1 MRVVA
6 RIAGLALAGAVALSV
21 GAPAAQA
28 HDPETEEGAAAIA
41 AFMADHEPAE
51 RMAAIT
57 GAEVP
62 CENGMAGD
70 YPCKNVDLQ
79 SVLPLSDIGGGNGS
93 DIWGWTDASTGKE
106 YALMTRSN
114 GTAFVDVTT
123 PTSPVYLG
131 NLPSHGGESSS
142 WRDVKVYKNH
152 AFVVADA
159 ISGHGMQVFDL
170 TRLRNVTSP
179 QTFTEDAHYN
189 DFGPAHNIVI
199 NTDSGYAYA
208 VGSDTCNAGP
218 HIVDISTPKSPVAAG
233 CVGGDG
239 YTHDAQCVNYA
250 GPDADYAGREICMN
264 SNEDT
269 LTIEDVTDK
278 ANPVQV
284 SRTGYS
290 GANYTHQGW
299 FTEDQ
304 QYFVLDDELDES
316 NNLFDKKT
324 KTYIFD
330 VSDLDNPEHIGT
342 HKSSV
347 TAIDHNQYVKGD
359 HVYQANYQA
368 GLRILDVT
376 GVGSGTLSEVAYF
389 DIYPSGNAA
398 EFNGAWSVYPYFDS
412 GTVII
417 SGIEQG
423 LVVVKPDLSGGTD
436 PDPDPE
442 QCSGSNDTNVSIPDA
457 GSAVT
462 SAIEISG
469 CGRAASSSA
478 SISVDIEHTYRGDLV
493 IDLIAPD
500 GSDIRLK
507 SSSWFDSQDDVH
519 ETYTKDLSAYDADGT
534 WKLRVRDVYG
544 GDTGHIDHWSL
555 DL

>member
-1 MRVVA
+1 MRTTRRA
-6 RIAGLALAGAVALSV
+6 SRILMGAAAALAATLVVS
-21 GAPAAQA
+21 APAALA
-28 HDPETEEGAAAIA
+28 HDPETKEGAAAIA

-51 RMAAIT
+51 RTAAVT

-79 SVLPLSDIGGGNGS
+79 SVLPLSDIGGGNGN

-106 YALMTRSN
+106 YAIMGRTN

-131 NLPSHGGESSS
+131 NLPSHNGTSSS
-142 WRDVKVYKNH
+142 WRDVKVYNDH

-316 NNLFDKKT
+316 NNRRDQRT
-324 KTYIFD
+324 RTYIFD
-330 VSDLDNPEHIGT
+330 VSDLDNPAHIGT
-342 HKSSV
+342 HIADV

-376 GVGSGTLSEVAYF
+376 GVGSGSLSEVAYF
-389 DIYPSGNAA
+389 DIYPSGDAA

-423 LVVVKPDLSGGTD
+423 LVVVKPDLSGSATTEFSSTD
-436 PDPDPE
+436 
-442 QCSGSNDTNVSIPDA
+442 SVRIKA
-457 GSAVT
+457 GSTVT
-462 SAIEISG
+462 SAIDVSGIDGSAPTALEVAPEITH
-469 CGRAASSSA
+469 RTPSA
-478 SISVDIEHTYRGDLV
+478 LV
-493 IDLIAPD
+493 IDLVAPD
-500 GSDIRLK
+500 GAVYPLK
-507 SSSWFDSQDDVH
+507 
-519 ETYTKDLSAYDADGT
+519 ADGEALQPSYTVDASASPASGT
-534 WKLRVRDVYG
+534 WQLRITDTRNG
-544 GDTGHIDHWSL
+544 GKPGELTSWSL
-555 DL
+555 RF